1 MVGEKSKRRK
11 FNEPTRNHRKGIKGK
26 GVSRKEPCPNCDN
39 KRLFDIVDYDDG
51 SVAVEIKCGVCRH
64 IASINP

>member
-1 MVGEKSKRRK
+1 MVGKKSERKR
-11 FNEPTRNHRKGIKGK
+11 FYEPTRTHGKDKKGE

-51 SVAVEIKCGVCRH
+51 SVAVEIKCGICRN